1 MILDSGAREMTI
13 KKPKRADELTKI
25 EKEHLSPYISDV
37 DADIFVIGN
46 LNPEVV
52 GAALARYSRAPTGIK
67 ETIARE
73 FLNPDGTPN
82 EVKGTELID
91 RVVNKYGDESVAELA
106 VAPLCIENVSNLM
119 TKIIEDCRIGG
130 SPIEE
135 STRYVLYDVKHNDQW
150 RYVRPQSIMK
160 SGLAEPY
167 VKTMDFLFETYAGL
181 VEPMQEF
188 FRKKLPAST
197 FKIEVEREGH
207 VAMLG
212 ADALLNDNEK
222 RAHRLAYGFTIRSAA
237 CDIIRCILPA
247 STKANM
253 GLVGNGRFYSGLI
266 SKLLSQEL
274 DEGWLLAE
282 NIREALGTQIPTFI
296 RRADKNEYLVEN
308 QKKIR
313 ELSVALFKD
322 VPIEMVPEVVLI
334 EDRVEDYTINLLA
347 NIIFPY
353 VQHSTMQIRN
363 IVRALPEE
371 EKNKIL
377 STVLGERK
385 SKRDRPPRAFEYG
398 YPINFDVVTGF
409 AEYRDLQRHRML
421 TQQRQDMNVSLGY
434 SVPEEIEEMG
444 KGEVVQECFERS
456 ESLHSD
462 LIKAGLVREAQ
473 YAPLFNHFIRWNM
486 GMNLREMGHLTELRS
501 QKAGHPKYR
510 RTVQVMAKLYL
521 KRHPEMESVLKFV
534 DYNDYDQGITR
545 AEQEARTARKSLS
558 TGVFDD
564 MD

>member
-212 ADALLNDNEK
+212 SDALLNDNEK

-266 SKLLSQEL
+266 SKLLSQDL

-282 NIREALGTQIPTFI
+282 NVRKALGTQIPTFI

-521 KRHPEMESVLKFV
+521 KRHPEMGSVLKFV
-534 DYNDYDQGITR
+534 DYSDYDQGITR

>member
-1 MILDSGAREMTI
+1 M
-13 KKPKRADELTKI
+13 KPKRSDELTKQ
-25 EKEHLSPYISDV
+25 EKENLSSYLSDV
-37 DADIFVIGN
+37 DADVFVISN

-52 GAALARYSRAPTGIK
+52 GAALARYSRAPTGLK
-67 ETIARE
+67 ETVVRE

-82 EVKGTELID
+82 EVKGSELID

-106 VAPLCIENVSNLM
+106 VASLCIENVSNLM

-135 STRYVLYDVKHNDQW
+135 STRYVLYDVKRDEQW
-150 RYVRPQSIMK
+150 RYVRPESIMK
-160 SGLAEPY
+160 SGLAEAY
-167 VKTMDFLFETYAGL
+167 VQTMDFLFETYAGL
-181 VEPMQEF
+181 VEPMQNF
-188 FRKKLPAST
+188 FRKKLPASA
-197 FKIEVEREGH
+197 FKIEVERDNG
-207 VAMLG
+207 VVLVG
-212 ADALLNDNEK
+212 ADELENDNEQ
-222 RAHRLAYGFTIRSAA
+222 RAHRLAYGFTMRSAA

-266 SKLLSQEL
+266 TKLLSQEL

-282 NIREALGTQIPTFI
+282 NIRKALDTQIPTFI
-296 RRADKNEYLVEN
+296 RRASKNDYLAEN
-308 QKKIR
+308 QSRIR
-313 ELSVALFKD
+313 EFSIALFKD
-322 VPIEMVPEVVLI
+322 IPIQTVPEVVLI

-363 IVRALPEE
+363 IVRSLPEE
-371 EKNKIL
+371 KRNEIL
-377 STVLGERK
+377 STVIGKRRT
-385 SKRDRPPRAFEYG
+385 KRDRPPRAFEYG

-444 KGEVVQECFERS
+444 QGEVVQECFERA

-486 GMNLREMGHLTELRS
+486 GMNLRELGHLTELRS

-510 RTVQVMAKLYL
+510 RTVQVMAKLYID
-521 KRHPEMESVLKFV
+521 RHPEMEPILRFV
-534 DYNDYDQGITR
+534 DYSDYDQGITR
-545 AEQEARTARKSLS
+545 AEQEARTARKSLA

>member
-1 MILDSGAREMTI
+1 MILDSDAREMTT

-37 DADIFVIGN
+37 DADVFVIGN

-106 VAPLCIENVSNLM
+106 VAPLCIENISNLM
-119 TKIIEDCRIGG
+119 TKVIEDCRIGG

-160 SGLAEPY
+160 SDLAEPY

-212 ADALLNDNEK
+212 ADALINDNEK

-274 DEGWLLAE
+274 DEGWLLAG

-322 VPIEMVPEVVLI
+322 VQIETVPEVVLI
-334 EDRVEDYTINLLA
+334 EDRIEDYTINLLA

-363 IVRALPEE
+363 VVRALPE
-371 EKNKIL
+371 KKQNKIL

-398 YPINFDVVTGF
+398 YPVNFDVVTGF

-521 KRHPEMESVLKFV
+521 KRHPGMESVLKFV
-534 DYNDYDQGITR
+534 DYKDYDQGITR

>member
-1 MILDSGAREMTI
+1 MTT

-37 DADIFVIGN
+37 DADVFVIGN

-82 EVKGTELID
+82 EIKGTELID

-106 VAPLCIENVSNLM
+106 VAPLCIENISNLM

-150 RYVRPQSIMK
+150 RYVRPQSVMK

-207 VAMLG
+207 VVMLG
-212 ADALLNDNEK
+212 ADALINDNEK

-296 RRADKNEYLVEN
+296 RRTDKNEYLVEN
-308 QKKIR
+308 QKQIR
-313 ELSVALFKD
+313 ELSVALFKG
-322 VPIEMVPEVVLI
+322 VPIETVPEVVLI

-363 IVRALPEE
+363 VVRALPET
-371 EKNKIL
+371 KQNKIL

-398 YPINFDVVTGF
+398 YPVNFDVVTGF

-521 KRHPEMESVLKFV
+521 KRHPEMEPVLKFV

>member
-1 MILDSGAREMTI
+1 MTT

-212 ADALLNDNEK
+212 SDALLNDNEK

-266 SKLLSQEL
+266 SKLLSQDL

-282 NIREALGTQIPTFI
+282 NVRKALGTQIPTFI
-296 RRADKNEYLVEN
+296 RRAGKNEYLVEN

-521 KRHPEMESVLKFV
+521 KRHPEMGSVLKFV
-534 DYNDYDQGITR
+534 DYSDYDQGITR

>member
-1 MILDSGAREMTI
+1 MPT

-37 DADIFVIGN
+37 DADVFVIGS

-106 VAPLCIENVSNLM
+106 VAPLCIENISNLM
-119 TKIIEDCRIGG
+119 TKVIEDCRIGG

-135 STRYVLYDVKHNDQW
+135 STRYVLYDIKHNDQW
-150 RYVRPQSIMK
+150 RYVCPQSIMK
-160 SGLAEPY
+160 SDLAGLY

-296 RRADKNEYLVEN
+296 RRADKNEYLVKN

-313 ELSVALFKD
+313 ELSVAMFKD

-353 VQHSTMQIRN
+353 VQHSTTQIRN
-363 IVRALPEE
+363 VVRALPEI
-371 EKNKIL
+371 KQNKIL

-510 RTVQVMAKLYL
+510 RTVQVMSKLYL

>member
-1 MILDSGAREMTI
+1 MTT

-212 ADALLNDNEK
+212 SDALLNDNEK

-377 STVLGERK
+377 S
-385 SKRDRPPRAFEYG
+385 SP
-398 YPINFDVVTGF
+398 
-409 AEYRDLQRHRML
+409 
-421 TQQRQDMNVSLGY
+421 
-434 SVPEEIEEMG
+434 
-444 KGEVVQECFERS
+444 
-456 ESLHSD
+456 
-462 LIKAGLVREAQ
+462 
-473 YAPLFNHFIRWNM
+473 W
-486 GMNLREMGHLTELRS
+486 
-501 QKAGHPKYR
+501 
-510 RTVQVMAKLYL
+510 
-521 KRHPEMESVLKFV
+521 
-534 DYNDYDQGITR
+534 
-545 AEQEARTARKSLS
+545 
-558 TGVFDD
+558 
-564 MD
+564 

>member
-1 MILDSGAREMTI
+1 MTT

-160 SGLAEPY
+160 SDLAEPY

>member
-1 MILDSGAREMTI
+1 M
-13 KKPKRADELTKI
+13 KPKRADELTKQ
-25 EKEHLSPYISDV
+25 ERENLSSYVSDV
-37 DADIFVIGN
+37 DADVFVINN

-52 GAALARYSRAPTGIK
+52 GAALARYSRAPTGLK
-67 ETIARE
+67 ETVVRE
-73 FLNPDGTPN
+73 FLNQDGTPN
-82 EVKGTELID
+82 EVKGSELID

-119 TKIIEDCRIGG
+119 TKVIEDCRIGG

-135 STRYVLYDVKHNDQW
+135 STRYVLYDVKRDEQW
-150 RYVRPQSIMK
+150 RYVRPESIMK
-160 SGLAEPY
+160 SGLAQTY
-167 VKTMDFLFETYAGL
+167 VQTMDFLFETYAGL
-181 VEPMQEF
+181 VEPMQNF
-188 FRKKLPAST
+188 FRKKLPASE
-197 FKIEVEREGH
+197 FKIEIERDGCI
-207 VAMLG
+207 VLVG
-212 ADALLNDNEK
+212 GDDLKNDNEQ
-222 RAHRLAYGFTIRSAA
+222 RAHRLAYGFTMRSAA
-237 CDIIRCILPA
+237 CDVIRCILPA

-282 NIREALGTQIPTFI
+282 NIRKALNTQIPTFI
-296 RRADKNEYLVEN
+296 RRAKKNDYIAEN
-308 QKKIR
+308 QRSIR
-313 ELSVALFKD
+313 ELSIALFKNI
-322 VPIEMVPEVVLI
+322 PIQTAPEVVLI
-334 EDRVEDYTINLLA
+334 EDRVEDYTINLLS

-353 VQHSTMQIRN
+353 VQHSTMQIREV
-363 IVRALPEE
+363 IRTLSE
-371 EKNKIL
+371 EKRTEIL
-377 STVLGERK
+377 STAIGNRK
-385 SKRDRPPRAFEYG
+385 NKRDRPPRAFEYG

-444 KGEVVQECFERS
+444 QGQVVQECFERA

-462 LIKAGLVREAQ
+462 LIKAGLIREAQ

-510 RTVQVMAKLYL
+510 RTVQVMAKLYMD
-521 KRHPEMESVLKFV
+521 RHPEMEPILRFV

-545 AEQEARTARKSLS
+545 AEQEARTARKSLT

>member
-1 MILDSGAREMTI
+1 MTT

-37 DADIFVIGN
+37 DADVFVIGN

-82 EVKGTELID
+82 EIKGTELID

-106 VAPLCIENVSNLM
+106 VAPLCIENISNLM

-150 RYVRPQSIMK
+150 RYVRPQSVMK

-212 ADALLNDNEK
+212 ADALINDNEK

-274 DEGWLLAE
+274 DEGWLLAG

-322 VPIEMVPEVVLI
+322 VQIEMVPEVVLI
-334 EDRVEDYTINLLA
+334 EDRIEDYTINLLA

-363 IVRALPEE
+363 VVRALPE
-371 EKNKIL
+371 KKQNKIL

-534 DYNDYDQGITR
+534 DYKDYDQGITR

>member
-1 MILDSGAREMTI
+1 MTT

-188 FRKKLPAST
+188 FRKKLSAST

-462 LIKAGLVREAQ
+462 LIKAGLIREAQ

>member
-1 MILDSGAREMTI
+1 MPT

-25 EKEHLSPYISDV
+25 EKEHLFPYISDV
-37 DADIFVIGN
+37 DADVFVIGS

-150 RYVRPQSIMK
+150 RYVCPQSIMK
-160 SGLAEPY
+160 SDLAGLY

-296 RRADKNEYLVEN
+296 RRADKNEYLVKN

-313 ELSVALFKD
+313 ELSVAMFKD

-353 VQHSTMQIRN
+353 VQHSTTQIRN
-363 IVRALPEE
+363 VVRALPEI
-371 EKNKIL
+371 KQNKIL

-510 RTVQVMAKLYL
+510 RTVQVMSKLYL